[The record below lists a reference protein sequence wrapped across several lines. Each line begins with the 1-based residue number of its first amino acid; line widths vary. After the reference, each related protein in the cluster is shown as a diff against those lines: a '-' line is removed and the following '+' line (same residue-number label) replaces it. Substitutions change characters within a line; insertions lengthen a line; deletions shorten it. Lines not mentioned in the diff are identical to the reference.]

1 MSDYQGAMPT
11 QNTRDITPSNG
22 SWGWGASLVT
32 ASLAFITVF
41 SVFLLLRPPLF
52 NYDGYTYRLEA
63 LQPLQ
68 GDNLNPH
75 HLLWY
80 PVQKG
85 IAALTSALGSP
96 SPEAFQL
103 FGILINSFTLALLC
117 LLLVR
122 LTYRRALPLVMTVFI
137 AFSPHIWSLGLQNQP
152 YPLLDLCVVAF
163 LWTVAEWGA
172 PSRLRWTASGLALA
186 SAVLL
191 QQAMALAVPAVAIGF
206 IVAGAGPW
214 KGRLKRAAAWAGGI
228 TLGVAAVYA
237 LMARAAG
244 VEPTGFFN
252 WTLEYMQD
260 QHGIQVQWPQTAIKC
275 VIGMVGTV
283 LESSWIHDKFNPQA
297 NSAAIWRLYGALL
310 VAGGIIAAIFVSR
323 RSVREHLI
331 RLLRSNASFT
341 SVLMMVLA
349 WSVFVFLWEP
359 TGYYWSVNLFP
370 LAFLASWW
378 LRGSGKR
385 TALLLAGVLVVV
397 SGWNLYANH
406 RQDQAYSVNFPPPM
420 LEQIRAQLGPN
431 DVFIVAG
438 RDWYA
443 NIDYSLLLAC
453 LDDWPRDPAM
463 ALLDDYVI
471 PSSGKPWQQK
481 LDLDI
486 RAVFATGGRVFVA
499 DHVFW
504 REFVPRSRADR
515 RPLFRVCAYGVRR
528 LGGRKAHGRD
538 PKFLRPLQAVPVQ
551 LQNRRGPVLGAEA
564 NRVAH
569 TFSYEYPAG
578 I

>member
-1 MSDYQGAMPT
+1 MPT
-11 QNTRDITPSNG
+11 QITQDISPGKG
-22 SWGWGASLVT
+22 SLGWGAAVVT
-32 ASLAFITVF
+32 ASLAFSIFF
-41 SVFLLLRPPLF
+41 SFYVLMRPPLF

-68 GDNLNPH
+68 GENVNPH

-103 FGILINSFTLALLC
+103 FGILINSLTLALLC

-122 LTYRRALPLVMTVFI
+122 LTHRRALALVMTVFI

-152 YPLLDLCVVAF
+152 YPLLDLCIVAF
-163 LWTVAEWGA
+163 LWAVAEWST
-172 PSRLRWTASGLALA
+172 PSRLRWAASGLALA
-186 SAVLL
+186 GAVLL

-206 IVAGAGPW
+206 IAAGAGRW
-214 KGRLKRAAAWAGGI
+214 TGRWWRAAAWAGCI
-228 TLGVAAVYA
+228 TLGVAAVYG

-244 VEPTGFFN
+244 VEPAGFFT

-283 LESSWIHDKFNPQA
+283 VESSWIHERFNPQA
-297 NSAAIWRLYGALL
+297 NNDAVWRLYGTLL
-310 VAGGIIAAIFVSR
+310 LAGGVAAVVLISR
-323 RSVREHLI
+323 RSVRERLI

-349 WSVFVFLWEP
+349 WSGFVFLWEP
-359 TGYYWSVNLFP
+359 TGHFWGVMLFP

-378 LRGSGKR
+378 VRVIRKR
-385 TALLLAGVLVVV
+385 TALAVAAVLLVV
-397 SGWNLYANH
+397 SGWNLHANH

-420 LEQIRAQLGPN
+420 LEQIRAELGPH

-443 NIDYSLLLAC
+443 NRDYGLLLEC

-463 ALLDDYVI
+463 ALLDEYVMKG
-471 PSSGKPWQQK
+471 SQEEWQQK

-486 RAVFATGGRVFVA
+486 RAAFTAGGRVYVA

-504 REFVPRSRADR
+504 PDSYRDLEQTAD
-515 RPLFRVCAYGVRR
+515 PFSAYAHMEYAGLAGASLTGKIKRFF
-528 LGGRKAHGRD
+528 GRYKLYPSSFKIGTD
-538 PKFLRPLQAVPVQ
+538 PFWELKPI
-551 LQNRRGPVLGAEA
+551 E
-564 NRVAH
+564 
-569 TFSYEYPAG
+569 
-578 I
+578 